1 MNSPI
6 GKDDV
11 AAGPF
16 WIGVG
21 QHALVHKGFCS
32 YLVQFT
38 RSLLRARPIP
48 RPSFRPY
55 QPR

>member
-1 MNSPI
+1 VNSPI